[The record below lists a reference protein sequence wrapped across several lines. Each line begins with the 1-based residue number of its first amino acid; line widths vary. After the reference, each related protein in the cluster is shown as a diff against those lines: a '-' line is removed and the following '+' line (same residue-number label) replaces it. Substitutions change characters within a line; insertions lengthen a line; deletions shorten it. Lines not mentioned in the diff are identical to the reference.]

1 MSNLVIDENK
11 VGSMIIDMN
20 IFKDISIDTYEK
32 YFKNCDDH
40 SMKYVPMI
48 VNAVFSTEIGLKYI
62 QNFENDS
69 YAKGHLL

>member
-32 YFKNCDDH
+32 
-40 SMKYVPMI
+40 
-48 VNAVFSTEIGLKYI
+48 
-62 QNFENDS
+62 
-69 YAKGHLL
+69 